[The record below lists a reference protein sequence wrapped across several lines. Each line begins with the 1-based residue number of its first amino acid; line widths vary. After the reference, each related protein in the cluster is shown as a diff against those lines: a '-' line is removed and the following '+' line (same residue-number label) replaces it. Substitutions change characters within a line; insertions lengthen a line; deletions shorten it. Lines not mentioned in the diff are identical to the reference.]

1 MAAPRPA
8 ERPRPTLLLLA
19 AAALTLLTLHIRGAQ
34 PLDAFQQGIRD
45 ILEPLRSVTD
55 TVTDPVQSVWN
66 GIFGYE
72 DLRAENERL
81 ATELARLRG
90 RTVSDDADRELL
102 ERLLGEVGLDYTE
115 LDTMV
120 VRILGTP
127 PGNFGTH
134 RIEVDAG
141 TDDGLQAGQAVVTG
155 AGLVGR
161 LEQVD
166 RARST
171 VMLATHP
178 EFLVGVRLVASQDE
192 GLARG
197 TGRGTLEIEAGIRL
211 DAEVGWNEAVVTSG
225 GRSLLPPDLPVGR
238 VIDPDEQAEYERT
251 VVIDLAADLEGLS
264 FLNVVLTEP
273 EGDPLG
279 IDVGRSERETGP

>member
-1 MAAPRPA
+1 
-8 ERPRPTLLLLA
+8 
-19 AAALTLLTLHIRGAQ
+19 
-34 PLDAFQQGIRD
+34 
-45 ILEPLRSVTD
+45 
-55 TVTDPVQSVWN
+55 
-66 GIFGYE
+66 
-72 DLRAENERL
+72 
-81 ATELARLRG
+81 
-90 RTVSDDADRELL
+90 
-102 ERLLGEVGLDYTE
+102 
-115 LDTMV
+115 MV

-225 GRSLLPPDLPVGR
+225 

>member
-1 MAAPRPA
+1 VAAPRPA

-19 AAALTLLTLHIRGAQ
+19 AAALTLLTLHIRGAA
-34 PLDAFQQGIRD
+34 PLDAFQQGVRD
-45 ILEPLRSVTD
+45 ILEPLRTVTD
-55 TVTDPVQSVWN
+55 TATDPIQTAWN

-72 DLRAENERL
+72 ELLAQNERL
-81 ATELARLRG
+81 AEELARLRG
-90 RTVSDDADRELL
+90 RSVTDDADRELL
-102 ERLLGEVGLDYTE
+102 ERLLDEVGLDYSQ
-115 LDTMV
+115 LDTVV

-141 TDDGLQAGQAVVTG
+141 SDDGLTEGLAVVSG

-171 VMLATHP
+171 VILATHP
-178 EFLVGVRLVASQDE
+178 EFLVGVRLVESQDE

-197 TGRGTLEIEAGIRL
+197 TGRGTLRIEAGIRPGA
-211 DAEVGWNEAVVTSG
+211 DIAWNEAVVTSG
-225 GRSLLPPDLPVGR
+225 GRSILPADIPVGR
-238 VIDPDEQAEYERT
+238 VIDPDENAEYERN
-251 VVIDLAADLEGLS
+251 VVIDLAADLESLS
-264 FLNVVLTEP
+264 FLNVVLAPSEA
-273 EGDPLG
+273 DPL
-279 IDVGRSERETGP
+279 DVDTGLSWSRRR